1 MKPLGFSVLQNNVA
15 GEFLLYL
22 ILPKPFHMA
31 VSKKSLNTVTT
42 EPFVGLAAPAK
53 RALESKGITNIKKLA
68 NFTEKE
74 IAQLH
79 GMGPSSIP
87 KLKKALTEA
96 GLKFKEANKNE
107 KETAPSK
114 TSDVDAYIKKM
125 KHPLLSVVVELR
137 KIIISVDKNIGEE
150 IKWNA
155 PCFFYTGP
163 MKPFNP
169 KEYKRFI
176 VGFNFYQKDC
186 IRMIFLTGA
195 KVNDKSG
202 LLEGDYADGRR
213 LAHFRNLNEVKEKEK
228 HLRAVIKKW
237 LSLLDKG

>member
-1 MKPLGFSVLQNNVA
+1 MTPLEFSASQNNVG

-22 ILPKPFHMA
+22 ILPKPSLMA
-31 VSKKSLNTVTT
+31 TSKKSLNTATND
-42 EPFVGLAAPAK
+42 PFAGIAAPAK
-53 RALESKGITNIKKLA
+53 RALASKGITNIKKLA
-68 NFTEKE
+68 SFTEKE
-74 IAQLH
+74 IAELH
-79 GMGPSSIP
+79 GMGPSTIP

-96 GLKFKEANKNE
+96 KLKFKAPSKNE
-107 KETAPSK
+107 KETAPTK
-114 TSDVDAYIKKM
+114 TSEVEAYMKKL
-125 KHPLLSVVVELR
+125 KHPLLPVVVSLR
-137 KIIISVDKNIGEE
+137 KIILSADKNIGEE

-213 LAHFRNLNEVKEKEK
+213 LAHFRSLKEVKEKEK
-228 HLRAVIKKW
+228 HLVGILKKW

>member
-1 MKPLGFSVLQNNVA
+1 MKPLKFSITQNNIG
-15 GEFLLYL
+15 GEILLYL
-22 ILPKPFHMA
+22 ILSKPSPMA
-31 VSKKSLNTVTT
+31 TSKKSLNTAIND
-42 EPFVGLAAPAK
+42 PFTGIAAPAK

-68 NFTEKE
+68 SFTEKE
-74 IAQLH
+74 IAELH
-79 GMGPSSIP
+79 GMGPSTIP

-96 GLKFKEANKNE
+96 KLKFKAANKNE
-107 KETAPSK
+107 KETAPTK
-114 TSDVDAYIKKM
+114 TSEVEAYMNKL
-125 KHPLLSVVVELR
+125 KHPLLPVVVELR
-137 KIIISVDKNIGEE
+137 KIILSADRSIGEE

-213 LAHFRNLNEVKEKEK
+213 LAHFRNLKEVKEKEK
-228 HLRAVIKKW
+228 HLVGILKKW

>member
-1 MKPLGFSVLQNNVA
+1 MTHLEFSVPQNNVG

-22 ILPKPFHMA
+22 ILPKPSHMA
-31 VSKKSLNTVTT
+31 TSKKSLNTATYD
-42 EPFVGLAAPAK
+42 PFAGIAAPAK

-68 NFTEKE
+68 SFTEKE
-74 IAQLH
+74 IAELH
-79 GMGPSSIP
+79 GMGPSTIP

-96 GLKFKEANKNE
+96 KLKFKPANKNE
-107 KETAPSK
+107 KETAPTK
-114 TSDVDAYIKKM
+114 PLEVEAYMKKL
-125 KHPLLSVVVELR
+125 KHPLLPVVVALR
-137 KIIISVDKNIGEE
+137 KIILSADKNIGEE

-202 LLEGDYADGRR
+202 LLEGDYTDGRR
-213 LAHFRNLNEVKEKEK
+213 LAHFRNLNDVKEKEK